1 MTLALLPVDSGDA
14 LCCLFADSRNGTCM
28 TFRVC
33 DDTCFTSCRH
43 W

>member
-14 LCCLFADSRNGTCM
+14 LCCLFAGSRNGTCM

-33 DDTCFTSCRH
+33 DDICLTSCRH
-43 W
+43 L